1 MREAIGNAEVRNAGI
16 RNAGFRNAEARRTQS
31 LYTRIFSAISAP
43 LRFKLALFA
52 KRDQAIQANPR
63 RQGYGA

>member
-16 RNAGFRNAEARRTQS
+16 RNAEARRTQS

-43 LRFKLALFA
+43 LRFKFSLFA

-63 RQGYGA
+63 RLGYGG